1 MVYLN
6 AQFDEQDGRFS
17 PDGKWI
23 AYRSNESGVSEI
35 YVQSFPLSN
44 TKVPISTGGGSEPQ
58 WSHDGTELFYLRA
71 DRTLMAV
78 PITHTPAE
86 PARPGLPTPLFRVP
100 PVLDEGIA
108 ARSYAVGK
116 DGKRFLIANGDS
128 ARNAVP
134 LTVALNWRAGVK
146 K

>member
-1 MVYLN
+1 
-6 AQFDEQDGRFS
+6 
-17 PDGKWI
+17 
-23 AYRSNESGVSEI
+23 
-35 YVQSFPLSN
+35 
-44 TKVPISTGGGSEPQ
+44 
-58 WSHDGTELFYLRA
+58 
-71 DRTLMAV
+71 
-78 PITHTPAE
+78 
-86 PARPGLPTPLFRVP
+86 
-100 PVLDEGIA
+100 VLDEGIA